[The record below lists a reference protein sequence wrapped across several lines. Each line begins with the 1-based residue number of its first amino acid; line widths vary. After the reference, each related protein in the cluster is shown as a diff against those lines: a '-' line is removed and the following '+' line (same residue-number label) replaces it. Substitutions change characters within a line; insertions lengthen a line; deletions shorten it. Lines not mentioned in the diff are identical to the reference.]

1 MFKKL
6 RNRFLIVNLVSIS
19 IMMLVAFIT
28 IYTITYQNVQRETNM
43 ELYKVSDFYH
53 SPYSPMGSQIPR
65 GDGHSGGS
73 GSGASS
79 SAGSDADT
87 STERGTSTH
96 TGTDTDTGTGTG
108 ASGSTSGSVESSGP
122 GTGSGT
128 DSASDAMPSSAGRG
142 GNGGKAGGEFG
153 GNPGPGGDLNA
164 PPARSVSFMIQTDD
178 QWNITG
184 THSRFD
190 MEEAFYKE
198 ALQKVDRSLV
208 SEGERQT
215 DQFALDGTDWAYV
228 VDPSGEGYMIV
239 FMDVTAQ
246 QGILTNLIYTFAVVG
261 LAMLIVIYFLSRYFA
276 NRSIAPVREAFEKQK
291 QFIAD
296 ASHELKTPLAIIN
309 TNTDVLL
316 ANQEETIESQ
326 AKWLHYIKSETER
339 MSGLTN
345 DLLYLTQMDDSR
357 SNLIH
362 TTFNMSDAVESIIL
376 PMEAVIFEKN
386 ISLDYNIVPDLNVH
400 GNREQIK
407 QVILILLD
415 NAVKY
420 SGPKGSVNVTLQKLN
435 HDVMLTVFNTGEGI
449 APEHLDRIFDRF
461 YRTDSSRARKH
472 GGHGLGLAIARSIVE
487 QHKGEIY
494 AKSVVGEGASFYVRL
509 S

>member
-19 IMMLVAFIT
+19 IMMLVAFAT

-53 SPYSPMGSQIPR
+53 SPYNSSKMPR
-65 GDGHSGGS
+65 GEGQGSGTGGSTGS
-73 GSGASS
+73 GSSS
-79 SAGSDADT
+79 GSDSFPSDT
-87 STERGTSTH
+87 
-96 TGTDTDTGTGTG
+96 
-108 ASGSTSGSVESSGP
+108 
-122 GTGSGT
+122 
-128 DSASDAMPSSAGRG
+128 MG
-142 GNGGKAGGEFG
+142 GDNG
-153 GNPGPGGDLNA
+153 GPGGDPNS
-164 PPARSVSFMIQTDD
+164 PPARSVSFMIKTDD
-178 QWNITG
+178 QWKITD

-190 MEEAFYKE
+190 MEDTFYTE
-198 ALQKVDRSLV
+198 ALQKVDQNKVGDS
-208 SEGERQT
+208 ERQT
-215 DQFALDGTDWAYV
+215 GQFALDGTDWAYV
-228 VDPSGEGYMIV
+228 VDPSGAGHMIV
-239 FMDVTAQ
+239 FIDVTAQ

-261 LAMLIVIYFLSRYFA
+261 LVMLIVIYFLSRYFA

-291 QFIAD
+291 QFIGD

-309 TNTDVLL
+309 TNADVLL
-316 ANQEETIESQ
+316 ANQEDTIANQ

-339 MSGLTN
+339 MTGLTN

-357 SNLIH
+357 STMIH
-362 TTFNMSDAVESIIL
+362 AKFNMSDAVESIIL

-386 ISLDYNIVPDLNVH
+386 ISLDYNIEPNLTVH
-400 GNREQIK
+400 GNSEQIK

-420 SGPKGSVNVTLQKLN
+420 SGPKGAVNVTLQKQN
-435 HDVMLTVFNTGEGI
+435 NDVMLAVSNTGEGI

-472 GGHGLGLAIARSIVE
+472 GGHGLGLAIARSIVD
-487 QHKGEIY
+487 QHKGEVY
-494 AKSVVGEGASFYVRL
+494 ARSVVGEGATFYVRL

>member
-19 IMMLVAFIT
+19 IMMLVAFAT

-53 SPYSPMGSQIPR
+53 SPYNSSKMPR
-65 GDGHSGGS
+65 GEGQGSGTGGNTGS
-73 GSGASS
+73 GSSS
-79 SAGSDADT
+79 GSD
-87 STERGTSTH
+87 SF
-96 TGTDTDTGTGTG
+96 
-108 ASGSTSGSVESSGP
+108 
-122 GTGSGT
+122 
-128 DSASDAMPSSAGRG
+128 PSNGMG
-142 GNGGKAGGEFG
+142 GDNG
-153 GNPGPGGDLNA
+153 GPGGDPNS
-164 PPARSVSFMIQTDD
+164 PPARSVSFMIKTDD
-178 QWNITG
+178 QWKITD

-190 MEEAFYKE
+190 MDDTFYTE
-198 ALQKVDRSLV
+198 ALQKVDQNKVGDS
-208 SEGERQT
+208 ERQT
-215 DQFALDGTDWAYV
+215 GQFALDGTNWAYV
-228 VDPSGEGYMIV
+228 VDPSGDGHMIV
-239 FMDVTAQ
+239 FIDVTAQ

-261 LAMLIVIYFLSRYFA
+261 LIMLIGIYFLSRYFA

-291 QFIAD
+291 QFIGD

-309 TNTDVLL
+309 TNADVLL
-316 ANQEETIESQ
+316 ANQEDTIANQ

-339 MSGLTN
+339 MTGLTN

-357 SNLIH
+357 STMIH
-362 TTFNMSDAVESIIL
+362 AKFNMSDAVESIIL

-386 ISLDYNIVPDLNVH
+386 ISLDYNIEPNLTVH
-400 GNREQIK
+400 GNSEQIK

-420 SGPKGSVNVTLQKLN
+420 SGPKGAVNVTLQKQN
-435 HDVMLTVFNTGEGI
+435 NDVMLAVSNTGEGI

-472 GGHGLGLAIARSIVE
+472 GGHGLGLAIARSIVD
-487 QHKGEIY
+487 QHKGELY
-494 AKSVVGEGASFYVRL
+494 ARSVVGEGATFYVRL

>member
-19 IMMLVAFIT
+19 IMMLVAFAT

-53 SPYSPMGSQIPR
+53 SPYNSSKMPR
-65 GDGHSGGS
+65 GEGQGSGTGGSTGS
-73 GSGASS
+73 GSSS
-79 SAGSDADT
+79 GSDSFPSDT
-87 STERGTSTH
+87 
-96 TGTDTDTGTGTG
+96 
-108 ASGSTSGSVESSGP
+108 
-122 GTGSGT
+122 
-128 DSASDAMPSSAGRG
+128 MG
-142 GNGGKAGGEFG
+142 GDNG
-153 GNPGPGGDLNA
+153 GPGGDPNS
-164 PPARSVSFMIQTDD
+164 PPARSVSFMIKTDD
-178 QWNITG
+178 QWKITD

-190 MEEAFYKE
+190 MEDTFYTE
-198 ALQKVDRSLV
+198 ALQKVDQDKVGDS
-208 SEGERQT
+208 ERQT
-215 DQFALDGTDWAYV
+215 GQFALDGTDWAYV
-228 VDPSGEGYMIV
+228 VDPSGDGHMIV
-239 FMDVTAQ
+239 FIDVTAQ

-261 LAMLIVIYFLSRYFA
+261 LVMLIVIYFLSRYFA

-291 QFIAD
+291 QFIGD

-309 TNTDVLL
+309 TNADVLL
-316 ANQEETIESQ
+316 ANQEDTIANQ

-339 MSGLTN
+339 MTGLTN

-357 SNLIH
+357 STMIH
-362 TTFNMSDAVESIIL
+362 AKFNMSDAVESIIL

-386 ISLDYNIVPDLNVH
+386 ISLDYNIEPNLTVH
-400 GNREQIK
+400 GNSEQIK

-420 SGPKGSVNVTLQKLN
+420 SGPKGAVNVTLQKQN
-435 HDVMLTVFNTGEGI
+435 NDVVLAVSNTGEGI
-449 APEHLDRIFDRF
+449 EPEHLDRIFDRF

-472 GGHGLGLAIARSIVE
+472 GGHGLGLAIARSIVD
-487 QHKGEIY
+487 QHKGELY
-494 AKSVVGEGASFYVRL
+494 ARSVVGEGATFYVRL

>member
-1 MFKKL
+1 MFNKL

-19 IMMLVAFIT
+19 IMMLVAFVT
-28 IYTITYQNVQRETNM
+28 IYTITYQNVKRETNM
-43 ELYKVSDFYH
+43 ELFKVSDFYH
-53 SPYSPMGSQIPR
+53 GPYGSVAHE
-65 GDGHSGGS
+65 GVSS
-73 GSGASS
+73 GSSS
-79 SAGSDADT
+79 VP
-87 STERGTSTH
+87 STGRGVDNDGMGERGI
-96 TGTDTDTGTGTG
+96 G
-108 ASGSTSGSVESSGP
+108 AY
-122 GTGSGT
+122 
-128 DSASDAMPSSAGRG
+128 R
-142 GNGGKAGGEFG
+142 
-153 GNPGPGGDLNA
+153 GPGGDPKA
-164 PPARSVSFMIQTDD
+164 PPARSVSFMIQTDK
-178 QWNITG
+178 QWNITD

-190 MEEAFYKE
+190 MEESFYTQ
-198 ALQKVDRSLV
+198 ALQKVDQDQSSLGD
-208 SEGERQT
+208 SGRWT
-215 DQFALDGTDWAYV
+215 GQFALNGTDWAYV
-228 VDPSGEGYMIV
+228 VDPSGDGHMIV

-246 QGILTNLIYTFAVVG
+246 QDILTNLIYTFTVVG
-261 LAMLIVIYFLSRYFA
+261 LFMLIVIYFLSRYFA

-316 ANQEETIESQ
+316 ANQEETVESQ

-357 SNLIH
+357 SALIH
-362 TTFNMSDAVESIIL
+362 TKFNMSDAVESIIL

-386 ISLDYNIVPDLNVH
+386 ISLDYSIDPDLMVH
-400 GNREQIK
+400 GNPEQIK

-420 SGPKGSVNVTLQKLN
+420 SGAKGAVNITLQKQN
-435 HDVMLTVFNTGEGI
+435 QDVILTVSNTGEGI

-472 GGHGLGLAIARSIVE
+472 GGHGLGLAIARSIVD

-494 AKSVVGEGASFYVRL
+494 AKSAQGEGATFYVRL

>member
-19 IMMLVAFIT
+19 IMMLVAFVT

-53 SPYSPMGSQIPR
+53 NPFGLGAQQSR
-65 GDGHSGGS
+65 GEGQNGG
-73 GSGASS
+73 
-79 SAGSDADT
+79 AGV
-87 STERGTSTH
+87 G
-96 TGTDTDTGTGTG
+96 TGTGTN
-108 ASGSTSGSVESSGP
+108 SGSATV
-122 GTGSGT
+122 
-128 DSASDAMPSSAGRG
+128 PSSPSRG
-142 GNGGKAGGEFG
+142 GGNNSNGMSGGNFG
-153 GNPGPGGDLNA
+153 GYRGPGGDFGA
-164 PPARSVSFMIQTDD
+164 PPARSVSFMIQTDK
-178 QWNITG
+178 QWKITD

-190 MEEAFYKE
+190 MEDSFYTQ
-198 ALQKVDRSLV
+198 ALQKVDQEKTGQGDSSRWT
-208 SEGERQT
+208 G
-215 DQFALDGTDWAYV
+215 QFALDGTDWAYV
-228 VDPSGEGYMIV
+228 VDPIGDGHMIV

-246 QGILTNLIYTFAVVG
+246 QGILTNLIYTFTVVG
-261 LAMLIVIYFLSRYFA
+261 LIMLIVIYFLSRYFA

-345 DLLYLTQMDDSR
+345 DLLYLTQMEDSR

-362 TTFNMSDAVESIIL
+362 TGFNMSEAVESIIL

-386 ISLDYNIVPDLNVH
+386 ISLDYSIDPDLMVH
-400 GNREQIK
+400 GNPEQIK
-407 QVILILLD
+407 QVVLILLD

-420 SGPKGSVNVTLQKLN
+420 SKPTGAVNITLQKQN
-435 HDVMLTVFNTGEGI
+435 HDVMLTISNTGEGI

-461 YRTDSSRARKH
+461 YRTDASRARKH
-472 GGHGLGLAIARSIVE
+472 GGHGLGLAIAKSIVE

-494 AKSVVGEGASFYVRL
+494 AKSVVGEGAAFYVRL

>member
-19 IMMLVAFIT
+19 IMMLVAFAT

-43 ELYKVSDFYH
+43 ELFKVSDFYH
-53 SPYSPMGSQIPR
+53 SPYNSSKMPR
-65 GDGHSGGS
+65 GEGGGMGTGS
-73 GSGASS
+73 GSGAS
-79 SAGSDADT
+79 
-87 STERGTSTH
+87 
-96 TGTDTDTGTGTG
+96 TG
-108 ASGSTSGSVESSGP
+108 ASGSSSDSLPSNAMSGNNE
-122 GTGSGT
+122 
-128 DSASDAMPSSAGRG
+128 
-142 GNGGKAGGEFG
+142 
-153 GNPGPGGDLNA
+153 GPGGDPNA
-164 PPARSVSFMIQTDD
+164 PPARSVSFMIKTDD
-178 QWNITG
+178 QWKIKE

-190 MEEAFYKE
+190 MEDTFYTE
-198 ALQKVDRSLV
+198 ALQKVDQNKVGDS
-208 SEGERQT
+208 ERQT
-215 DQFALDGTDWAYV
+215 GQFALDGTNWAYV
-228 VDPSGEGYMIV
+228 VDPSGDGHMIV
-239 FMDVTAQ
+239 FIDVTAQ

-261 LAMLIVIYFLSRYFA
+261 LIMLIVIYFLSRYFA

-291 QFIAD
+291 QFIGD

-309 TNTDVLL
+309 TNADVLL
-316 ANQEETIESQ
+316 ANQEDTIANQ

-339 MSGLTN
+339 MTGLTN

-357 SNLIH
+357 STMIH
-362 TTFNMSDAVESIIL
+362 AKFNMSDAVESIIL

-386 ISLDYNIVPDLNVH
+386 ISLDYNIEPNLTVH
-400 GNREQIK
+400 GNSEQIK

-420 SGPKGSVNVTLQKLN
+420 SGPKGSVNVTLQKQN
-435 HDVMLTVFNTGEGI
+435 NDVMLAVSNTGEGI

-461 YRTDSSRARKH
+461 YRTDSSRARTH
-472 GGHGLGLAIARSIVE
+472 GGHGLGLAIARSIVD

-494 AKSVVGEGASFYVRL
+494 ARSVVGEGATFYVRL

>member
-19 IMMLVAFIT
+19 IMMLVAFVT

-53 SPYSPMGSQIPR
+53 NPFGLGAQQSR
-65 GDGHSGGS
+65 GEGQSGG
-73 GSGASS
+73 
-79 SAGSDADT
+79 AGV
-87 STERGTSTH
+87 G
-96 TGTDTDTGTGTG
+96 TGTGTN
-108 ASGSTSGSVESSGP
+108 SGSATV
-122 GTGSGT
+122 
-128 DSASDAMPSSAGRG
+128 PSSPSRG
-142 GNGGKAGGEFG
+142 GGNNSNGMNGGNFG
-153 GNPGPGGDLNA
+153 GYRGPGGDLGA
-164 PPARSVSFMIQTDD
+164 PPARSVSFMIQTDK
-178 QWNITG
+178 QWKITD

-190 MEEAFYKE
+190 MEDSFYTQ
-198 ALQKVDRSLV
+198 ALQKVDQEKTGQGDSSRWT
-208 SEGERQT
+208 G
-215 DQFALDGTDWAYV
+215 QFALDGTDWAYV
-228 VDPSGEGYMIV
+228 VDPSGDGHMIV

-246 QGILTNLIYTFAVVG
+246 QGILTNLIYTFTVVG
-261 LAMLIVIYFLSRYFA
+261 LIMLIVIYFLSRYFA

-316 ANQEETIESQ
+316 ANQDETIESQ

-345 DLLYLTQMDDSR
+345 DLLYLTQMEDSR
-357 SNLIH
+357 STLIH
-362 TTFNMSDAVESIIL
+362 TRFNMSEAVESIIL

-386 ISLDYNIVPDLNVH
+386 ISLDYSIDPDLMVH
-400 GNREQIK
+400 GNPEQIK
-407 QVILILLD
+407 QVVLILLD

-420 SGPKGSVNVTLQKLN
+420 SGPTGAVNIILQKQN
-435 HDVMLTVFNTGEGI
+435 HDVMLTISNTGEGI
-449 APEHLDRIFDRF
+449 APEHLERIFDRF
-461 YRTDSSRARKH
+461 YRTDASRARKH
-472 GGHGLGLAIARSIVE
+472 GGHGLGLAIAKSIVE

-494 AKSVVGEGASFYVRL
+494 AKSVVGEGATFYVRL

>member
-19 IMMLVAFIT
+19 IMMLVAFVT

-53 SPYSPMGSQIPR
+53 SPFGLGAQQSRGEGQIGGAGAGTGNGTGMNSGS
-65 GDGHSGGS
+65 GVTTDTGSNSTSSSSSGS
-73 GSGASS
+73 GSGF
-79 SAGSDADT
+79 GSDAD
-87 STERGTSTH
+87 EGTN
-96 TGTDTDTGTGTG
+96 
-108 ASGSTSGSVESSGP
+108 SGSANS
-122 GTGSGT
+122 
-128 DSASDAMPSSAGRG
+128 PSSPGRG
-142 GNGGKAGGEFG
+142 GGNNGMNGGNFG
-153 GNPGPGGDLNA
+153 GYRGPGGDLSA
-164 PPARSVSFMIQTDD
+164 PPARSVSFMIQTDN
-178 QWNITG
+178 QWNITD

-190 MEEAFYKE
+190 MEDSFYTQ
-198 ALQKVDRSLV
+198 ALQKVDPEKTGQGNSNRWT
-208 SEGERQT
+208 G
-215 DQFALDGTDWAYV
+215 QFALDGTDWAYV
-228 VDPSGEGYMIV
+228 VDPSGEGHMIV

-246 QGILTNLIYTFAVVG
+246 QGILTNLIYTFTVVG
-261 LAMLIVIYFLSRYFA
+261 LIMLIVIYFLSRYFA

-296 ASHELKTPLAIIN
+296 ASHELKTPLATIN

-316 ANQEETIESQ
+316 ANQEETIGSQ

-357 SNLIH
+357 STLIH
-362 TTFNMSDAVESIIL
+362 TKFNMSEAVESIIL
-376 PMEAVIFEKN
+376 PMEAVIFEKD
-386 ISLDYNIVPDLNVH
+386 ITLDYSIDPDLMVH
-400 GNREQIK
+400 GNPEQIK
-407 QVILILLD
+407 QVVLILLD

-420 SGPKGSVNVTLQKLN
+420 SGLKGAVNVTLQKQN
-435 HDVMLTVFNTGEGI
+435 HDVMLTISNTGEGI
-449 APEHLDRIFDRF
+449 ASEHLDRIFDRF
-461 YRTDSSRARKH
+461 YRTDASRARKH
-472 GGHGLGLAIARSIVE
+472 GGHGLGLAIAKSIVE

-494 AKSVVGEGASFYVRL
+494 AKSVLGEGATFYVRL

>member
-19 IMMLVAFIT
+19 IMMLVAFAT

-53 SPYSPMGSQIPR
+53 SPYNSSKMPR
-65 GDGHSGGS
+65 GEGQGSGTGGSTGS
-73 GSGASS
+73 GSSSGSS
-79 SAGSDADT
+79 SGSDSFPSDT
-87 STERGTSTH
+87 
-96 TGTDTDTGTGTG
+96 
-108 ASGSTSGSVESSGP
+108 
-122 GTGSGT
+122 
-128 DSASDAMPSSAGRG
+128 MG
-142 GNGGKAGGEFG
+142 GDNG
-153 GNPGPGGDLNA
+153 GPGGDPNS
-164 PPARSVSFMIQTDD
+164 PPARSVSFMIKTDD
-178 QWNITG
+178 QWKITD

-190 MEEAFYKE
+190 MEDTFYAE
-198 ALQKVDRSLV
+198 ALQKVDQNKVGDS
-208 SEGERQT
+208 ERQT
-215 DQFALDGTDWAYV
+215 GQFTLDGTDWAYV
-228 VDPSGEGYMIV
+228 VDPSGAGHMIV
-239 FMDVTAQ
+239 FIDVTAQ

-261 LAMLIVIYFLSRYFA
+261 LVMLIVIYFLSRYFA

-291 QFIAD
+291 QFIGD

-309 TNTDVLL
+309 TNADVLL
-316 ANQEETIESQ
+316 ANQEDTIANQ

-339 MSGLTN
+339 MTGLTN

-357 SNLIH
+357 STMIH
-362 TTFNMSDAVESIIL
+362 AKFNMSDAVESIIL

-386 ISLDYNIVPDLNVH
+386 ISLDYNIEPNLTVH
-400 GNREQIK
+400 GNSEQIK

-420 SGPKGSVNVTLQKLN
+420 SGPKGAVNVTLQKQN
-435 HDVMLTVFNTGEGI
+435 NDVVLAVSNTGDGI

-472 GGHGLGLAIARSIVE
+472 GGHGLGLAIARSIVD
-487 QHKGEIY
+487 QHKGELY
-494 AKSVVGEGASFYVRL
+494 ARSVVGEGATFYVRL

>member
-19 IMMLVAFIT
+19 IMMLVAFAT

-53 SPYSPMGSQIPR
+53 SPYNSSKMPR
-65 GDGHSGGS
+65 GEGQGSGTGGSTGS
-73 GSGASS
+73 GSSS
-79 SAGSDADT
+79 GSGSD
-87 STERGTSTH
+87 SF
-96 TGTDTDTGTGTG
+96 
-108 ASGSTSGSVESSGP
+108 P
-122 GTGSGT
+122 
-128 DSASDAMPSSAGRG
+128 SDAMG
-142 GNGGKAGGEFG
+142 GDNG
-153 GNPGPGGDLNA
+153 GPGGDPNS
-164 PPARSVSFMIQTDD
+164 PPARSVSFMIKTDD
-178 QWNITG
+178 QWKITD

-190 MEEAFYKE
+190 MEDTFYTE
-198 ALQKVDRSLV
+198 ALQKVDQNKVGDS
-208 SEGERQT
+208 ERQT
-215 DQFALDGTDWAYV
+215 GQFALDGTDWAYV
-228 VDPSGEGYMIV
+228 VDPSGDGHMIV
-239 FMDVTAQ
+239 FIDVTAQ

-261 LAMLIVIYFLSRYFA
+261 LIMLIVIYFLSRYFA

-291 QFIAD
+291 QFIGD

-316 ANQEETIESQ
+316 ANQEDTIANQ

-339 MSGLTN
+339 MTGLTN

-357 SNLIH
+357 STMIH
-362 TTFNMSDAVESIIL
+362 AKFNMSDAVESIIL

-386 ISLDYNIVPDLNVH
+386 ISLDYNIEPNLTVH
-400 GNREQIK
+400 GNSEQIK

-420 SGPKGSVNVTLQKLN
+420 SGPKGSVNVTLQRQN
-435 HDVMLTVFNTGEGI
+435 NDVMLAVSNTGEGI
-449 APEHLDRIFDRF
+449 ATEHLDRIFDRF

-472 GGHGLGLAIARSIVE
+472 GGHGLGLAIARSIVD
-487 QHKGEIY
+487 QHKGELY
-494 AKSVVGEGASFYVRL
+494 ARSVVGEGATFYVRL

>member
-19 IMMLVAFIT
+19 IMMLVAFVT

-53 SPYSPMGSQIPR
+53 SPFGLGAQQSR
-65 GDGHSGGS
+65 GEGQNGG
-73 GSGASS
+73 
-79 SAGSDADT
+79 AGV
-87 STERGTSTH
+87 G
-96 TGTDTDTGTGTG
+96 TGTGTN
-108 ASGSTSGSVESSGP
+108 SGSATV
-122 GTGSGT
+122 
-128 DSASDAMPSSAGRG
+128 PSSPSRG
-142 GNGGKAGGEFG
+142 GGNNSNGMSGGNFG
-153 GNPGPGGDLNA
+153 GYRGPGGDFGA
-164 PPARSVSFMIQTDD
+164 PPARSVSFMIQTDK
-178 QWNITG
+178 QWKITD

-190 MEEAFYKE
+190 MEDSFYTQ
-198 ALQKVDRSLV
+198 ALQKVDQEKTGQGDSSRWT
-208 SEGERQT
+208 G
-215 DQFALDGTDWAYV
+215 QFALDGTDWAYV
-228 VDPSGEGYMIV
+228 VDPSGDGHMIV

-246 QGILTNLIYTFAVVG
+246 QGILTNLIYTFTVVG
-261 LAMLIVIYFLSRYFA
+261 LIMLIVIYFLSRYFA

-345 DLLYLTQMDDSR
+345 DLLYLTQMEDSR

-362 TTFNMSDAVESIIL
+362 TRFNMSDAVESIIL

-386 ISLDYNIVPDLNVH
+386 ISLDYSIDPDLMVH
-400 GNREQIK
+400 GNPEQIK
-407 QVILILLD
+407 QVVLILLD

-420 SGPKGSVNVTLQKLN
+420 SGPTGAVNITLQKQN
-435 HDVMLTVFNTGEGI
+435 HDVMLTISNTGEGI
-449 APEHLDRIFDRF
+449 APEHLERIFDRF
-461 YRTDSSRARKH
+461 YRTDASRARKH
-472 GGHGLGLAIARSIVE
+472 GGHGLGLAIAKSIVE

-494 AKSVVGEGASFYVRL
+494 AKSVVGDGAAFYVRL

>member
-19 IMMLVAFIT
+19 IMMLVAFAT

-53 SPYSPMGSQIPR
+53 SPYNSSKMPR
-65 GDGHSGGS
+65 GEGQGSGTGGSTGS
-73 GSGASS
+73 GSSS
-79 SAGSDADT
+79 GSDSFPSDT
-87 STERGTSTH
+87 
-96 TGTDTDTGTGTG
+96 
-108 ASGSTSGSVESSGP
+108 
-122 GTGSGT
+122 
-128 DSASDAMPSSAGRG
+128 MG
-142 GNGGKAGGEFG
+142 GDNG
-153 GNPGPGGDLNA
+153 GPGGDPNS
-164 PPARSVSFMIQTDD
+164 PPARSVSFMIKTDE
-178 QWNITG
+178 QWKITD

-190 MEEAFYKE
+190 MEDTFYTE
-198 ALQKVDRSLV
+198 ALQKVDQNKVGDS
-208 SEGERQT
+208 ERQT
-215 DQFALDGTDWAYV
+215 GQFALDGTEWAYV
-228 VDPSGEGYMIV
+228 VDPSGAGHMIV
-239 FMDVTAQ
+239 FIDVTAQ

-261 LAMLIVIYFLSRYFA
+261 LVMLIVIYFLSRYFA

-291 QFIAD
+291 QFIGD

-309 TNTDVLL
+309 TNADVLL
-316 ANQEETIESQ
+316 ANQEDTIANQ

-339 MSGLTN
+339 MTGLTN

-357 SNLIH
+357 STMIH
-362 TTFNMSDAVESIIL
+362 AKFNMSDAVESIIL

-386 ISLDYNIVPDLNVH
+386 ISLDYNIEPNLTVH
-400 GNREQIK
+400 GNSEQIK

-420 SGPKGSVNVTLQKLN
+420 SGPKGAVNVTLQKQN
-435 HDVMLTVFNTGEGI
+435 NDVMLTVSNTGEGI

-472 GGHGLGLAIARSIVE
+472 GGHGLGLAIARSIVD
-487 QHKGEIY
+487 QHKGELY
-494 AKSVVGEGASFYVRL
+494 ARSVVGEGATFYVRL

>member
-19 IMMLVAFIT
+19 IMMLVAFAT

-53 SPYSPMGSQIPR
+53 SPYNSSKMPR
-65 GDGHSGGS
+65 GEGQGSGTGGSTGS
-73 GSGASS
+73 GSSS
-79 SAGSDADT
+79 GSDSFPSDT
-87 STERGTSTH
+87 
-96 TGTDTDTGTGTG
+96 
-108 ASGSTSGSVESSGP
+108 
-122 GTGSGT
+122 
-128 DSASDAMPSSAGRG
+128 MG
-142 GNGGKAGGEFG
+142 GDNG
-153 GNPGPGGDLNA
+153 GPGGDPNS
-164 PPARSVSFMIQTDD
+164 PPARSVSFMIKTDD
-178 QWNITG
+178 QWKITD

-190 MEEAFYKE
+190 MEDTFYTE
-198 ALQKVDRSLV
+198 ALQKVNQNKVGDS
-208 SEGERQT
+208 ERQT
-215 DQFALDGTDWAYV
+215 GQFALDGTDWAYV
-228 VDPSGEGYMIV
+228 VDPSGEGHMIV
-239 FMDVTAQ
+239 FIDVTAQ
-246 QGILTNLIYTFAVVG
+246 QGILTNLIYTFAIVG
-261 LAMLIVIYFLSRYFA
+261 LVMLIVIYFLSRYFA

-291 QFIAD
+291 QFIGD

-309 TNTDVLL
+309 TNADVLL
-316 ANQEETIESQ
+316 ANQEDTIANQ

-339 MSGLTN
+339 MTGLTN

-357 SNLIH
+357 STMIYAK
-362 TTFNMSDAVESIIL
+362 FNMSDAVESIIL

-386 ISLDYNIVPDLNVH
+386 ISLDYNIEPNLTVH
-400 GNREQIK
+400 GNSEQIK

-420 SGPKGSVNVTLQKLN
+420 SGPKGAVNVTLQKQN
-435 HDVMLTVFNTGEGI
+435 NDVMLAVSNTGEGI

-472 GGHGLGLAIARSIVE
+472 GGHGLGLAIARSIVD
-487 QHKGEIY
+487 QHKGEVY
-494 AKSVVGEGASFYVRL
+494 ARSVVGEGATFYVRL

>member
-19 IMMLVAFIT
+19 IMMLVAFAT

-53 SPYSPMGSQIPR
+53 SPYNSSKMPR
-65 GDGHSGGS
+65 GEGQGSGTGGNTGS
-73 GSGASS
+73 GSSS
-79 SAGSDADT
+79 SSSSGSD
-87 STERGTSTH
+87 SF
-96 TGTDTDTGTGTG
+96 
-108 ASGSTSGSVESSGP
+108 P
-122 GTGSGT
+122 
-128 DSASDAMPSSAGRG
+128 SDAMG
-142 GNGGKAGGEFG
+142 GDNG
-153 GNPGPGGDLNA
+153 GPGGDPNS
-164 PPARSVSFMIQTDD
+164 PPARSVSFMIKTDD
-178 QWNITG
+178 QWKITD

-190 MEEAFYKE
+190 MEDTFYAE
-198 ALQKVDRSLV
+198 ALQKVDQNKVGDS
-208 SEGERQT
+208 ERQT
-215 DQFALDGTDWAYV
+215 GQFALDGTDWAYV
-228 VDPSGEGYMIV
+228 VDPSGDGHMIV
-239 FMDVTAQ
+239 FIDVTAQ

-261 LAMLIVIYFLSRYFA
+261 LIMLIVIYFLSRYFA

-291 QFIAD
+291 QFIGD

-309 TNTDVLL
+309 TNADVLL
-316 ANQEETIESQ
+316 ANQEDTIANQ

-339 MSGLTN
+339 MTGLTN

-357 SNLIH
+357 STMIH
-362 TTFNMSDAVESIIL
+362 AKFNMSDAVESIIL

-386 ISLDYNIVPDLNVH
+386 ISLDYNIEPNLMVH
-400 GNREQIK
+400 GNSEQIK

-420 SGPKGSVNVTLQKLN
+420 SGPKGAVNVTLQKQN
-435 HDVMLTVFNTGEGI
+435 NDVMLAVSNTGEGI

-472 GGHGLGLAIARSIVE
+472 GGHGLGLAIARSIVD
-487 QHKGEIY
+487 QHKGEVY
-494 AKSVVGEGASFYVRL
+494 ARSVVGEGATFYVRL

>member
-19 IMMLVAFIT
+19 IMMLVAFAT

-53 SPYSPMGSQIPR
+53 SPYNSSKMPR
-65 GDGHSGGS
+65 GEGQGSGTGGSTGS
-73 GSGASS
+73 GSG
-79 SAGSDADT
+79 SD
-87 STERGTSTH
+87 SL
-96 TGTDTDTGTGTG
+96 
-108 ASGSTSGSVESSGP
+108 P
-122 GTGSGT
+122 
-128 DSASDAMPSSAGRG
+128 SDAMG
-142 GNGGKAGGEFG
+142 GDNG
-153 GNPGPGGDLNA
+153 GPGGDPKS
-164 PPARSVSFMIQTDD
+164 PPARSVSFMIKTDD
-178 QWNITG
+178 QWKITD

-190 MEEAFYKE
+190 MEDTFYTE
-198 ALQKVDRSLV
+198 ALQKVDQNKVGDS
-208 SEGERQT
+208 ERQT
-215 DQFALDGTDWAYV
+215 GQFALDGTDWAYV
-228 VDPSGEGYMIV
+228 VDPSGDGHMIV
-239 FMDVTAQ
+239 FIDVTAQ

-261 LAMLIVIYFLSRYFA
+261 LIMLIVIYFLSRYFA

-291 QFIAD
+291 QFIGD

-309 TNTDVLL
+309 TNADVLL
-316 ANQEETIESQ
+316 ANQEDTIANQ

-339 MSGLTN
+339 MTGLTN

-357 SNLIH
+357 STMIH
-362 TTFNMSDAVESIIL
+362 AKFNMSDAVESIIL

-386 ISLDYNIVPDLNVH
+386 ISLDYNIEPNLTVH
-400 GNREQIK
+400 GSSEQIK

-420 SGPKGSVNVTLQKLN
+420 SGPKGAVNVTLQKQN
-435 HDVMLTVFNTGEGI
+435 NDVMLAVSNTGEGI

-472 GGHGLGLAIARSIVE
+472 GGHGLGLAIARSIVD
-487 QHKGEIY
+487 QHKGELY
-494 AKSVVGEGASFYVRL
+494 ARSVVGEGATFYVRL

>member
-19 IMMLVAFIT
+19 IMMLVAFAT

-53 SPYSPMGSQIPR
+53 SPYNSSKMPR
-65 GDGHSGGS
+65 GEGQGSGTGGSTGS
-73 GSGASS
+73 GSSS
-79 SAGSDADT
+79 GSDSFPSDT
-87 STERGTSTH
+87 
-96 TGTDTDTGTGTG
+96 
-108 ASGSTSGSVESSGP
+108 
-122 GTGSGT
+122 
-128 DSASDAMPSSAGRG
+128 MG
-142 GNGGKAGGEFG
+142 GDNG
-153 GNPGPGGDLNA
+153 GPGGDPNS
-164 PPARSVSFMIQTDD
+164 PPARSVSFMIKTDE
-178 QWNITG
+178 QWKITD

-190 MEEAFYKE
+190 MEDTFYTE
-198 ALQKVDRSLV
+198 ALQKVDQNKVGDS
-208 SEGERQT
+208 ERQT
-215 DQFALDGTDWAYV
+215 GQFALDGTDWAYV
-228 VDPSGEGYMIV
+228 VDPSGAGHMIV
-239 FMDVTAQ
+239 FIDVTAQ

-261 LAMLIVIYFLSRYFA
+261 LVMLIVIYFLSRYFA
-276 NRSIAPVREAFEKQK
+276 NRSISPVREAFEKQK
-291 QFIAD
+291 QFIGD

-309 TNTDVLL
+309 TNADVLL
-316 ANQEETIESQ
+316 ANQEDTIANQ

-339 MSGLTN
+339 MTGLTN

-357 SNLIH
+357 STMIH
-362 TTFNMSDAVESIIL
+362 AKFNMSDAVESIIL

-386 ISLDYNIVPDLNVH
+386 ISLDYNIEPNLTVH
-400 GNREQIK
+400 GNSEQIK

-420 SGPKGSVNVTLQKLN
+420 SGPKGAVNVTLQKQN
-435 HDVMLTVFNTGEGI
+435 NDVMLAVSNTGEGI

-472 GGHGLGLAIARSIVE
+472 GGHGLGLAIARSIVD
-487 QHKGEIY
+487 QHKGEVY
-494 AKSVVGEGASFYVRL
+494 ARSVVGEGATFYVRL

>member
-19 IMMLVAFIT
+19 IMMLVAFAT

-53 SPYSPMGSQIPR
+53 SPYNSSKMPR
-65 GDGHSGGS
+65 GEGQ
-73 GSGASS
+73 
-79 SAGSDADT
+79 
-87 STERGTSTH
+87 
-96 TGTDTDTGTGTG
+96 
-108 ASGSTSGSVESSGP
+108 
-122 GTGSGT
+122 GSGT
-128 DSASDAMPSSAGRG
+128 G
-142 GNGGKAGGEFG
+142 GNTGSSSGSDSFPSDTTGGDNG
-153 GNPGPGGDLNA
+153 GPGGDPNS
-164 PPARSVSFMIQTDD
+164 PPARSVSFMIKTDD
-178 QWNITG
+178 HWKITD

-190 MEEAFYKE
+190 MEDTFYTE
-198 ALQKVDRSLV
+198 ALQKVDQNKVGDS
-208 SEGERQT
+208 ERQT
-215 DQFALDGTDWAYV
+215 GQFTLHGTDWAYV
-228 VDPSGEGYMIV
+228 VDPSGDGHMIV
-239 FMDVTAQ
+239 FIDVTAQ
-246 QGILTNLIYTFAVVG
+246 QGILTNLIYTFAIVG
-261 LAMLIVIYFLSRYFA
+261 LVMLIVIYFLSRYFA

-291 QFIAD
+291 QFIGD

-309 TNTDVLL
+309 TNADVLL
-316 ANQEETIESQ
+316 ANQEDTIANQ

-339 MSGLTN
+339 MTGLTN

-357 SNLIH
+357 STMIH
-362 TTFNMSDAVESIIL
+362 AKFNMSDAVESIIL

-386 ISLDYNIVPDLNVH
+386 ISLDYNIEPNLTVH
-400 GNREQIK
+400 GNSEQIK

-420 SGPKGSVNVTLQKLN
+420 SGPKGAVNVTLQKQN
-435 HDVMLTVFNTGEGI
+435 NDVVLAVSNTGDGI

-472 GGHGLGLAIARSIVE
+472 GGHGLGLAIARSIVD
-487 QHKGEIY
+487 QHKGELY
-494 AKSVVGEGASFYVRL
+494 ARSVVGEGATFYVRL

>member
-19 IMMLVAFIT
+19 IMMLVAFAT

-53 SPYSPMGSQIPR
+53 SPYNSSKMPR
-65 GDGHSGGS
+65 GEGQVSGTGGSTGS
-73 GSGASS
+73 GSG
-79 SAGSDADT
+79 SD
-87 STERGTSTH
+87 SL
-96 TGTDTDTGTGTG
+96 
-108 ASGSTSGSVESSGP
+108 P
-122 GTGSGT
+122 
-128 DSASDAMPSSAGRG
+128 SDAMG
-142 GNGGKAGGEFG
+142 GDNG
-153 GNPGPGGDLNA
+153 GPGGDPNS
-164 PPARSVSFMIQTDD
+164 PPARSVSFMIKTDD
-178 QWNITG
+178 QWKITD

-190 MEEAFYKE
+190 MEDTFYTE
-198 ALQKVDRSLV
+198 ALQKVDQNKVGDS
-208 SEGERQT
+208 ERQT
-215 DQFALDGTDWAYV
+215 GQFALDGTDWAYV
-228 VDPSGEGYMIV
+228 VDPSGDGHMIV
-239 FMDVTAQ
+239 FIDVTAQ

-261 LAMLIVIYFLSRYFA
+261 LIMLIVIYFLSRYFA

-291 QFIAD
+291 QFIGD

-309 TNTDVLL
+309 TNADVLL
-316 ANQEETIESQ
+316 ANQEDTIANQ

-339 MSGLTN
+339 MTGLTN

-357 SNLIH
+357 STMIH
-362 TTFNMSDAVESIIL
+362 AKFNMSDAVESIIL

-386 ISLDYNIVPDLNVH
+386 ISLDYNIEPNLTVH
-400 GNREQIK
+400 GISEQIK

-420 SGPKGSVNVTLQKLN
+420 SGPKGAVNVTLQKQN
-435 HDVMLTVFNTGEGI
+435 NDVMLAVSNTGEGI

-472 GGHGLGLAIARSIVE
+472 GGHGLGLAIARSIVD
-487 QHKGEIY
+487 QHKGELY
-494 AKSVVGEGASFYVRL
+494 ARSVVGEGATFYVRL

>member
-19 IMMLVAFIT
+19 IMMLVAFAT

-53 SPYSPMGSQIPR
+53 SPYNSSKMPR
-65 GDGHSGGS
+65 GEGQVSGTGGSTGS
-73 GSGASS
+73 GSG
-79 SAGSDADT
+79 SD
-87 STERGTSTH
+87 SL
-96 TGTDTDTGTGTG
+96 
-108 ASGSTSGSVESSGP
+108 P
-122 GTGSGT
+122 
-128 DSASDAMPSSAGRG
+128 SDAMG
-142 GNGGKAGGEFG
+142 GDNG
-153 GNPGPGGDLNA
+153 GPGGDPNS
-164 PPARSVSFMIQTDD
+164 PPARSVSFMIKTDD
-178 QWNITG
+178 QWKITD

-190 MEEAFYKE
+190 MEDTFYTE
-198 ALQKVDRSLV
+198 ALQKVDQNKVGDS
-208 SEGERQT
+208 ERQT
-215 DQFALDGTDWAYV
+215 GQFALDGTDWAYV
-228 VDPSGEGYMIV
+228 VDPSGDGHMIV
-239 FMDVTAQ
+239 FIDVTAQ

-261 LAMLIVIYFLSRYFA
+261 LIMLIVIYFLSRYFA

-291 QFIAD
+291 QFIGD

-309 TNTDVLL
+309 TNADVLL
-316 ANQEETIESQ
+316 ANQEDTIANQ

-339 MSGLTN
+339 MTGLTN

-357 SNLIH
+357 STMIH
-362 TTFNMSDAVESIIL
+362 AKFNMSDAVESIIL

-386 ISLDYNIVPDLNVH
+386 ISLDYNIEPNLTVH
-400 GNREQIK
+400 GNSEQIK

-420 SGPKGSVNVTLQKLN
+420 SGPKGAVNVTLQKQN
-435 HDVMLTVFNTGEGI
+435 NDVMLAVSNTGEGI

-472 GGHGLGLAIARSIVE
+472 GGHGLGLAIARSIVD
-487 QHKGEIY
+487 QHKGELY
-494 AKSVVGEGASFYVRL
+494 ARSVVGEGATFYVRL